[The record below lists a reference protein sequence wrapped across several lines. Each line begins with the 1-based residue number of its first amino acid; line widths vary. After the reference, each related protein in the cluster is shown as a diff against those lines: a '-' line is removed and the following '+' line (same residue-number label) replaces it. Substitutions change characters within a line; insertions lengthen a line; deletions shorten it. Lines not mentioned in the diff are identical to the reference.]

1 MNHSHYA
8 LQLALYRNILQRKYG
23 WDIKLCCL
31 VVCYPTQTDYER
43 IDLPDMR
50 YEIGLMLDYRKLQ
63 LMKEGRI
70 EKDESVTS
78 DEWSMIRI

>member
-1 MNHSHYA
+1 MCVRCSVCA
-8 LQLALYRNILQRKYG
+8 DGRL
-23 WDIKLCCL
+23 DIDDSSRSY
-31 VVCYPTQTDYER
+31 VTQIDYER

-50 YEIGLMLDYRKLQ
+50 YEIGLMLDDRKLQ